1 MAKTYKARHLM
12 ASFLVGSLF
21 FSGIGYAAT
30 SATNIKVFF
39 QPLKYYFDGV
49 EKKAPDDQQG
59 FVYNGT
65 TYVPLRFVS
74 ESFGK
79 KIGYDG
85 PTSSIYV
92 GKQKEGTVTYLEEMQ
107 TITAEG
113 DGINVG
119 NFTTNMGEKYV
130 HGIYSRHNYYGGY
143 GHIKNE
149 YILNGNYKAFE
160 AYLAPNEGW
169 NTSPKADAIGQLKV
183 YADEKLVYS
192 SGGVASDI
200 TKPIFVNVDLT
211 GVLKVRI
218 ELDSEWDREGL
229 GLLDAKFIQ

>member
-113 DGINVG
+113 DRINVG

-130 HGIYSRHNYYGGY
+130 HGIYSRYNGS
-143 GHIKNE
+143 IKNE
-149 YILNGNYKAFE
+149 YILNGNYKAFQ

-169 NTSPKADAIGQLKV
+169 NTSPKVDAIGELKV
-183 YADEKLVYS
+183 YTDDKLVYS
-192 SGGVASDI
+192 SGGVSSDI

-211 GVLKVRI
+211 GALKVRI
-218 ELDSEWDREGL
+218 EFDSARYREGL